1 MLMTYQES
9 IAWLYSTQ
17 SVGIKLGL
25 ENITRLLGCL
35 GVESAPRP
43 GSGPVIFHVAGT
55 NGKGSVCAM
64 LDSVCR
70 AAGLRTALF
79 TSPHLVSFRERIR
92 LNGVM
97 ISEADVAVGL
107 TRIRQQIAGWPQH
120 PTFFEI
126 ATALAMAWF
135 QEERAEVIVLETG
148 LGGRLDATN
157 ALTPA
162 VAALT
167 ALSFDHSQYL
177 GSTLEEIA
185 AEKAGIIKPGVPVVS
200 IPQLPAAAGV
210 IQAVAARQGSSLA
223 WVAQPAPFA
232 VALPGSHQK
241 LNAALALAA
250 LDAAGLPLANTAIEQ
265 GLARVVWPGRFQRID
280 GQAGVALILD
290 GAHNEAAAARL
301 VQTWE
306 ECYGK
311 EQPVILLG
319 VLRDKDVAAV
329 CRALA
334 PLGASY
340 IAAPVHSIR
349 SCTAEELAR
358 VVREAAP
365 GVSCRIVG
373 SVEEGLACAQT
384 EARATNRRVLVT
396 GSLFLIGET
405 LALLEGAKAEPSA
418 Q

>member
-1 MLMTYQES
+1 MTYEES
-9 IAWLYSTQ
+9 ITWLYSTQ

-35 GVESAPRP
+35 GVKTAPRP

-70 AAGLRTALF
+70 AAGLRSGLF
-79 TSPHLVSFRERIR
+79 TSPHLISFRERIR
-92 LNGVM
+92 LDGVM
-97 ISEADVAVGL
+97 ISEADAAAGL
-107 TRIRQQIAGWPQH
+107 SRIQELIAHWPQH

-126 ATALAMAWF
+126 ATALALAWF
-135 QEERAEVIVLETG
+135 QEQRAEVIVLETG

-157 ALTPA
+157 AVTPA
-162 VAALT
+162 VSVIT
-167 ALSFDHSQYL
+167 ALSFDHCQYL
-177 GSTLEEIA
+177 GTTLEEIA
-185 AEKAGIIKPGVPVVS
+185 AEKAGIFKPGVPVVS
-200 IPQLPAAAGV
+200 APQPPAAADV
-210 IQAVAARQGSSLA
+210 IKAAAARLGCSLGWA
-223 WVAQPAPFA
+223 AEPAPFA

-241 LNAALALAA
+241 CNAALALAA
-250 LDAAGLPLANTAIEQ
+250 LDAAGVSLSKTHIEQ
-265 GLARVVWPGRFQRID
+265 GLAHVVWPGRFQRID
-280 GQAGVALILD
+280 GHADVSLILD

-311 EQPVILLG
+311 EQPVVLLG
-319 VLRDKDVAAV
+319 VLRDKDVKAV

-334 PLGASY
+334 PLGATY

-349 SCTAEELAR
+349 SCTAGELAQW
-358 VVREAAP
+358 VQEAAP
-365 GVSCRIVG
+365 GVACRIAG
-373 SVEEGLACAQT
+373 SVEEGLACAQAQ
-384 EARATNRRVLVT
+384 ARAEGRRVLVT

>member
-1 MLMTYQES
+1 MTYEES

-17 SVGIKLGL
+17 AVGIKLGL

-35 GVESAPRP
+35 GVETAPRP

-64 LDSVCR
+64 LDAVCR

-92 LNGVM
+92 CNGVM
-97 ISEADVAVGL
+97 IPEADAAAGL
-107 TRIRQQIAGWPQH
+107 ARIRERIADWPQH

-126 ATALAMAWF
+126 ATALALAWF
-135 QEERAEVIVLETG
+135 QQERAEVIVLETG
-148 LGGRLDATN
+148 MGGRLDATN
-157 ALTPA
+157 AVTPA
-162 VAALT
+162 VAVIT
-167 ALSFDHSQYL
+167 ALSFDHGQYL
-177 GSTLEEIA
+177 GGTLEEIA
-185 AEKAGIIKPGVPVVS
+185 AEKAGIFKPGVPVVS
-200 IPQLPAAAGV
+200 APQLPAAAGV
-210 IQAVAARQGSSLA
+210 MESAAARLGCSLR
-223 WVAQPAPFA
+223 WISEPAPYA

-241 LNAALALAA
+241 LNAAVALAA
-250 LDAAGLPLANTAIEQ
+250 LDAAGLSLSPACIAQ
-265 GLARVVWPGRFQRID
+265 GLAGVVWPGRFQRID
-280 GQAGVALILD
+280 GPEGVSLILD

-301 VQTWE
+301 ARTWR
-306 ECYGK
+306 ECYG
-311 EQPVILLG
+311 EERPVVLLG

-334 PLGASY
+334 PLGAAF
-340 IAAPVHSIR
+340 IAVPVHSVR
-349 SCTAEELAR
+349 SCTAAELAQF
-358 VVREAAP
+358 VTEAAA
-365 GVSCRIVG
+365 GADCRVAG
-373 SVEEGLACAQT
+373 SVEEGLLLAQAH
-384 EARATNRRVLVT
+384 ARATGRRVLIT